1 MTFALLFLIV
11 LSLILLVGAYL
22 IWKSDLSDNDK
33 IISIIAIL
41 ALFALVSIVNEAKK
55 SSQGDVK
62 YNLFELEKS
71 FLTPRAPEIEYKY
84 RLPLLNDFEEW
95 IKSSLLDY
103 NLENSET
110 FLFGLLIGGS
120 KNGKT
125 LAFQE
130 YTRLLQQKKIP
141 TIYIDIKDSNANVFN
156 LLGYL
161 KLANINLLEE
171 VIDKFNENKKIPCI
185 FVDNIHNGFA
195 HMVKDYES
203 TMCPICQ
210 YLKILYDSKQVNIV
224 MITDRYDVGP
234 KMLSSTSTI
243 SKLIFNI

>member
-1 MTFALLFLIV
+1 MTFALLFLII

-55 SSQGDVK
+55 SSQGGDVK
-62 YNLFELEKS
+62 YNLVELEKS
-71 FLTPRAPEIEYKY
+71 FLIPRAPEIEYKY

-95 IKSSLLDY
+95 IKSNLLDY

-110 FLFGLLIGGS
+110 FLFGLLIGES

-130 YTRLLQQKKIP
+130 YAKLLQQKKIP
-141 TIYIDIKDSNANVFN
+141 TLYIDIKDTNANIFN

-171 VIDKFNENKKIPCI
+171 VIDRFNENKKIPCI

-195 HMVKDYES
+195 HVVKDYES
-203 TMCPICQ
+203 TACAICE
-210 YLKILYDSKQVNIV
+210 YLKILYDAKKVNII
-224 MITDRYDVGP
+224 MITDRYEVEH
-234 KMLSSTSTI
+234 KLLSSN
-243 SKLIFNI
+243 FMD